1 MIRRRQVFHF
11 PKKQAAPGE
20 LGLGSGGRRADDDV
34 LCLGAECYSIT
45 LARASFVVRPAP
57 MRDQL
62 LGKLSTKKALR
73 LRRALTGWQGVL
85 TPNLDPDR
93 VPSAR
98 MLGSELRENQS
109 EEMPDH

>member
-1 MIRRRQVFHF
+1 
-11 PKKQAAPGE
+11 
-20 LGLGSGGRRADDDV
+20 
-34 LCLGAECYSIT
+34 
-45 LARASFVVRPAP
+45 
-57 MRDQL
+57 MRDHV
-62 LGKLSTKKALR
+62 LGKMTAKKALR

-109 EEMPDH
+109 EEMPAF